1 MVIDHRDAEIS
12 LRDSASVGRDVAS
25 ITRAKLA
32 RRQQMG
38 IRRPYFA
45 GNASGGA
52 ESSISNVKPNHNV
65 PRNNGGDE
73 SPEYSPEQYSSWA
86 EIPSL
91 LSNAS
96 NDTYDTMD
104 QNTME
109 TALFKKFEEA
119 FDMTLRNN
127 PGILPGAPMI
137 IESIKMAMFKVQ
149 KSKAIREVEMRNQ
162 LDRLKGEMT
171 SMEQQLSQQMGSIAM
186 KKSELTKVGNETFAH
201 ESLKKQLEAMEA
213 VKDDLKHK
221 MDGANVE
228 KKEMVKHL
236 DLLSK
241 SRVELEKKLDK
252 EVKIVEKSKEALQAI
267 IKERKKLEK
276 QRDENKELE
285 DKVEKMTEVASKEK
299 KALQD
304 EVAEHKKFMEH
315 IQTLKDQN
323 ELTKQELEKE
333 KKEILGI
340 TQTLQ
345 AKKSALLE
353 SKADLERQF
362 QKEINELESQ
372 LADAKIAHEN
382 HKESLVKSR
391 VMSFLR
397 HGGDNNENKGQ
408 NAEIEAMISAGVE
421 SEMKARKKAK
431 KKARNLADD
440 SSDDESSIDSFEERR
455 GKRRES
461 KGGDMK
467 QELEMLRRELDLV
480 RATTPRSSGID
491 VPRSPYLSEPGY
503 YASATPRSSS
513 QRTPRFFAN
522 RGRFDS
528 FDAIEEDRNSFTL
541 RSPRTPRTPYSRASP
556 TASRTPRSHYF

>member
-38 IRRPYFA
+38 IRRPYLA

-52 ESSISNVKPNHNV
+52 ASSIPSNVKPNHNV
-65 PRNNGGDE
+65 PRNNVGAD
-73 SPEYSPEQYSSWA
+73 SPEFCPEQDSSWA

-127 PGILPGAPMI
+127 PGILPGAPTI
-137 IESIKMAMFKVQ
+137 IESIKTAMFKVQ

-186 KKSELTKVGNETFAH
+186 KKSELTKQLEREVGNETLAH
-201 ESLKKQLEAMEA
+201 ESIRKQLEAMEA
-213 VKDDLKHK
+213 VKDDLQNK
-221 MDGANVE
+221 MEGANAE

-323 ELTKQELEKE
+323 ELTKQEL
-333 KKEILGI
+333 
-340 TQTLQ
+340 
-345 AKKSALLE
+345 
-353 SKADLERQF
+353 
-362 QKEINELESQ
+362 
-372 LADAKIAHEN
+372 
-382 HKESLVKSR
+382 
-391 VMSFLR
+391 
-397 HGGDNNENKGQ
+397 
-408 NAEIEAMISAGVE
+408 
-421 SEMKARKKAK
+421 
-431 KKARNLADD
+431 
-440 SSDDESSIDSFEERR
+440 
-455 GKRRES
+455 
-461 KGGDMK
+461 
-467 QELEMLRRELDLV
+467 
-480 RATTPRSSGID
+480 
-491 VPRSPYLSEPGY
+491 
-503 YASATPRSSS
+503 
-513 QRTPRFFAN
+513 
-522 RGRFDS
+522 
-528 FDAIEEDRNSFTL
+528 
-541 RSPRTPRTPYSRASP
+541 
-556 TASRTPRSHYF
+556 